1 MVKKFTNDQLR
12 EITVLRKKLT
22 NQELYKHLC
31 ENFNLEIGFTSFR
44 EQLYKLGFKK
54 CRILRWT
61 KEETQFLIN
70 NYHTKGNKEISEL
83 LTKNNRIITIKNVQ
97 KKMQLLGIKRTSDEC
112 KLIVQNHKKNGVY
125 KESTARVVAA
135 GKRYFPNGFI
145 KPVVKGNSV
154 VMKIKIDGK
163 FKCYNRY
170 RYEQLYGKI
179 PNGYKVYPK
188 DYNFRNIED
197 DNLVLKKATGNT
209 NAERKLYQKH
219 YDEYFK
225 EGSQNN
231 PKIIPI
237 EKKTIPEELKINLIS
252 VKIGKT
258 IIKVKPGTNIAALKA
273 RYETR
278 KFV

>member
-1 MVKKFTNDQLR
+1 M
-12 EITVLRKKLT
+12 
-22 NQELYKHLC
+22 
-31 ENFNLEIGFTSFR
+31 NL
-44 EQLYKLGFKK
+44 L
-54 CRILRWT
+54 
-61 KEETQFLIN
+61 N
-70 NYHTKGNKEISEL
+70 
-83 LTKNNRIITIKNVQ
+83 
-97 KKMQLLGIKRTSDEC
+97 IKRTPEALKFIKD
-112 KLIVQNHKKNGVY
+112 NHRKNGVY
-125 KESTARVVAA
+125 KNSTARIREK
-135 GKRYFPNGFI
+135 GKRYYPDGHI
-145 KPVVKGNSV
+145 KIGISKGV
-154 VMKIKIDGK
+154 PMVKIKVNGI
-163 FKCYNRY
+163 FTPYARY
-170 RYEQLYGKI
+170 RYIQLHGEI
-179 PNGYKVYPK
+179 PKGYKVYFN

-225 EGSQNN
+225 EVSQNN